1 MMAIDLE
8 YPWFPEVME
17 LLDLRRRDRVLVIN
31 AQHPRFIKSVLQCV
45 GTKGDVLV
53 VDPNR
58 KVATEVVEALPE
70 VEVIALAPTGEEVFG
85 RFDALLAC
93 PLGMPDWPLELWAGI
108 AQNNLRPGGR
118 FAIDL
123 PGEELCEDISACWL
137 EIAGGEES
145 LLPLR
150 GPAEQTL
157 ATSLRQGG
165 LRMVAAAMGTHLV
178 RVDSPHT
185 LASLGAQLL
194 RADRDQQ
201 EELGIA
207 LTRRLRTT
215 GAVEVVFH
223 RTRVHGI
230 R

>member
-1 MMAIDLE
+1 MATDLD

-17 LLDLRRRDRVLVIN
+17 LLDLRRRDRVLLMT
-31 AQHPRFIKSVLQCV
+31 AQHPRHVRSVLQCV
-45 GTKGDVLV
+45 GTQGDVLV
-53 VDPNR
+53 VDPSR
-58 KVATEVVEALPE
+58 KVATEVVEAVPE
-70 VEVIALAPTGEEVFG
+70 VEVLALIPTGDEVFG
-85 RFDALLAC
+85 RFDAFLAC
-93 PLGMPDWPLELWAGI
+93 PLGMPDWPLELWASVTR
-108 AQNNLRPGGR
+108 NNLRPGGR

-123 PGEELCEDISACWL
+123 PGEELCEDISSCWL
-137 EIAGGEES
+137 EIGGVVES
-145 LLPLR
+145 LMPVR
-150 GPAEQTL
+150 GPGEQKL
-157 ATSLRQGG
+157 AASLRQGG

-185 LASLGAQLL
+185 LAGLGARLL

-201 EELGIA
+201 EDLGLA